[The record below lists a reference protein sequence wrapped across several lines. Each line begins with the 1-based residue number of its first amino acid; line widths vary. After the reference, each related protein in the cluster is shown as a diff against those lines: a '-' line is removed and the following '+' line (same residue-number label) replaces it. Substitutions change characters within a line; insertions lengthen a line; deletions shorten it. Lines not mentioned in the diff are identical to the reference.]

1 MGLKIAIVGAGPA
14 GCLLARLL
22 KHRADND
29 TDIDITIFESEKSI
43 DYRSQGG
50 TLDLRAKTGQRALK
64 EAGLYDE
71 FLKHAR
77 FDGEALSIADKDFV
91 RYLTV
96 KGNQNANSV
105 TSGRPEIDRPVLRRI
120 LYESLPEGTVCWN
133 HKLDH
138 IEEPGTLHFT
148 NQPPR
153 SGFDLIVG
161 ADGAWSKVR
170 NHLSATKPYYS
181 GISGHAFSIPNA
193 AQSTPDLF
201 AQTNRGSLF
210 AWSDNKS
217 IMAQCMG
224 DGSLSIYTWSRR
236 PDTWKKDCGYDVH
249 DAKAVKE
256 ACLRDYADWDPRLVA
271 YTQRAE
277 EDVVPRDLYMLP
289 VGFEWEHVRGVTLV
303 GDAAHLMVS
312 LIPSSSS
319 LRFAILHFVSP
330 SCPLTSLGCSN
341 DEKSRR
347 TTNTPPSKQTP
358 FAGEGVNLA
367 FEDSMELA
375 DAILTKKTQPP
386 SPQELDSSIRS
397 FESDI
402 FVRAKKT
409 SRLTS
414 DLKDLMFVD
423 GKAPRKNIESY
434 LLRLVGNDNGW
445 VATMGVLAPLVYAY
459 FFVFRLVW

>member
-1 MGLKIAIVGAGPA
+1 VLETGIFGLGPGKSGPECNNSAVTNASKDSIDYRDAFDMPTQVYNEHFIRAIHSSPIQRERQPIKRLTSLDPTELLIASNERSKQNITPTSFEPTMGLKIAIVGAGPA

-22 KHRADND
+22 KHQANND

-50 TLDLRAKTGQRALK
+50 TLDLRAKTGQRALR

-161 ADGAWSKVR
+161 ADGAWSRVR

-236 PDTWKKDCGYDVH
+236 PATWRKDCGYDVH

-256 ACLRDYADWDPRLVA
+256 ACLRNYADWDPRLVA

-277 EDVVPRDLYMLP
+277 DDVVPRDLYMLP

-312 LIPSSSS
+312 QTSRSSWSRSSS
-319 LRFAILHFVSP
+319 
-330 SCPLTSLGCSN
+330 C
-341 DEKSRR
+341 
-347 TTNTPPSKQTP
+347 
-358 FAGEGVNLA
+358 
-367 FEDSMELA
+367 
-375 DAILTKKTQPP
+375 
-386 SPQELDSSIRS
+386 
-397 FESDI
+397 
-402 FVRAKKT
+402 
-409 SRLTS
+409 
-414 DLKDLMFVD
+414 
-423 GKAPRKNIESY
+423 
-434 LLRLVGNDNGW
+434 
-445 VATMGVLAPLVYAY
+445 
-459 FFVFRLVW
+459 